1 MNNIFDLIIFL
12 PLFQATAWYFYVTVA
27 DYIKLCM
34 ADKGAKKCGE
44 TCGNTG
50 NGLTSFPVFSL
61 FSRIFQNPVTFWLPQ
76 PGTVYLSQAT
86 SKPL

>member
-34 ADKGAKKCGE
+34 ADKGAKKAE
-44 TCGNTG
+44 KHVAT
-50 NGLTSFPVFSL
+50 PA
-61 FSRIFQNPVTFWLPQ
+61 
-76 PGTVYLSQAT
+76 TV
-86 SKPL
+86 